1 MDALVA
7 KGLYRFFHSGDTEIV
22 ALKGVDLTV
31 AGGEMVALVGPSGS
45 GKSTLL
51 SCLAGLD
58 TPDGGVVEIMGQRLP
73 RRSELER
80 ARMRARSIGMLMQAG
95 NLLDHLTVQQN
106 IDLQVYLAGRRASDG
121 TPSVLEAIGLGHR
134 RDALPAQLSGGEAS
148 RAALAVALAVE
159 PQTLICDEPTAEVDA
174 ETEQAIL
181 SVLEGRRN
189 DGGAVL
195 VATHSEALAK
205 VADRIVTIRDGR
217 LQ

>member
-1 MDALVA
+1 MDPLVA

-106 IDLQVYLAGRRASDG
+106 VDLQKYLAGRHASDG
-121 TPSVLEAIGLGHR
+121 RPNVLERIGLSHR

-159 PQTLICDEPTAEVDA
+159 PQILICDEPTAEVDA

>member
-1 MDALVA
+1 MNALVA

-51 SCLAGLD
+51 WCLAGLD
-58 TPDGGVVEIMGQRLP
+58 TPDGGAVEIMGQKLP
-73 RRSELER
+73 RCSELER
-80 ARMRARSIGMLMQAG
+80 ARMRARSIGMLMQSG

-106 IDLQVYLAGRRASDG
+106 IDLQRYLAGRHASDG
-121 TPSVLEAIGLGHR
+121 TLNVLEAIGLGHR
-134 RDALPAQLSGGEAS
+134 RDALPSQLSGGEAS

-159 PQTLICDEPTAEVDA
+159 PQILICDEPTAEVDA